1 VLRMTGIRWAAGMAT
16 FLFFL
21 TLGIA
26 AAQQPT
32 QPKQDIPDA
41 PSASRPPQP
50 FPSTPPVEPQG
61 QPPSEAPAP
70 EQPPSGNQM
79 PPSSTKPAPAP
90 AEDNPNPPPHPL
102 EVKTV
107 PEGSVPPD
115 AGSPQDELYKLSV
128 NVNEVIVPVRVTDD
142 SGRLVNGLLPKDF
155 SVYEDGNKRVLNF
168 FTSDPLA
175 ISAAVIFDLGMPDV
189 NVQKVNQTFGA
200 LGERSASSM
209 K

>member
-1 VLRMTGIRWAAGMAT
+1 MTGMRWAAGMAT

-21 TLGIA
+21 TLGVA
-26 AAQQPT
+26 AAQQPA

-50 FPSTPPVEPQG
+50 FPSNPPVEPQG
-61 QPPSEAPAP
+61 QPPSEEPTA
-70 EQPPSGNQM
+70 EQPPSGNEM
-79 PPSSTKPAPAP
+79 PPSSTKPASPAP
-90 AEDNPNPPPHPL
+90 DDSSNPPPHPF

-107 PEGSVPPD
+107 PESSATPD
-115 AGSPQDELYKLSV
+115 EGSPQAELYKLSV

-155 SVYEDGNKRVLNF
+155 SVYEDGKKRTMNF

-175 ISAAVIFDLGMPDV
+175 ISAAVVLDLGMSDI
-189 NVQKVNQTFGA
+189 NVQKVNQTLPALEGA
-200 LGERSASSM
+200 FSQF
-209 K
+209 